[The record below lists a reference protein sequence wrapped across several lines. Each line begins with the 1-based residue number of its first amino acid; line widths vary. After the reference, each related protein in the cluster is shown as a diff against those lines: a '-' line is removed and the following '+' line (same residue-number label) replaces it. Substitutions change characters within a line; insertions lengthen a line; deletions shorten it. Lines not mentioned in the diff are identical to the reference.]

1 MVTFLDLPVEIRL
14 RIYRELQLPQP
25 RAVSWG
31 KSFAVE
37 APYNYPRNILE
48 ISRQVSQE
56 ARMAYSAISKRT
68 WKINVIASADAK
80 LSLLDGLPDGLA
92 QSAHVQFKIYFS
104 RERDNLA
111 IQPHVSYF
119 PWGHLQ
125 AQQRVHGLFQAVRQV
140 SCDINEI
147 CRRLAEI
154 PVRRDIEICWS
165 DFGEIRERAIK
176 QTVLHPFSTLRKS
189 CSFRLGKV
197 SAWQDDSG
205 QELASYLEVV
215 TGPVPILKDLRS
227 QS

>member
-1 MVTFLDLPVEIRL
+1 
-14 RIYRELQLPQP
+14 
-25 RAVSWG
+25 
-31 KSFAVE
+31 
-37 APYNYPRNILE
+37 
-48 ISRQVSQE
+48 
-56 ARMAYSAISKRT
+56 MAYSAISKRT

>member
-14 RIYRELQLPQP
+14 QIYRELQLPQP
-25 RAVSWG
+25 RVISWG
-31 KSFAVE
+31 RSFAVE
-37 APYNYPRNILE
+37 PPCNYPRKILE

-56 ARMAYSAISKRT
+56 ARMAYSAMSKRP

-92 QSAHVQFKIYFS
+92 QSTHIQFSIEYP

-111 IQPHVSYF
+111 IHPHLSYF
-119 PWGHLQ
+119 PCGHFQAQRRVIGLLQ
-125 AQQRVHGLFQAVRQV
+125 AIRQV

-154 PVRRDIEICWS
+154 QVKRDIEISWS
-165 DFGEIRERAIK
+165 DFGEVRERAAK
-176 QTVLHPFSTLRKS
+176 KTVLHPFSRLRKS

-197 SAWQDDSG
+197 SGWQDDSR
-205 QELASYLEVV
+205 QELASYLELV
-215 TGPVPILKDLRS
+215 TGPVPILKDLS
-227 QS
+227 GD